1 MKRVVL
7 FVVVVLFSL
16 VLSACGGAT
25 TPTKAPDQPVATSA
39 PANPAATKAPEQPV
53 ATTAPTAASN
63 YPEEPIEIIAP
74 ANPGGG
80 WDTLARTIQVSL
92 ETEKLVP
99 QPLSVTNKPGGG
111 GAVGLAYM
119 VNQKGTNNTLVVYS
133 PPLIILNINGTFEG
147 KSYKDLTPL
156 AKLITDYQVI
166 VVKADSPY
174 KTLED
179 LLKAMRAN
187 PKAVKFAGVSSP
199 GSMDHVA
206 FAKIAKAA
214 GIDPK
219 AMDYIAFAGGGEATT
234 ALLGGNVA
242 FLSTGIGESVA
253 QLEAGTIRA
262 LAITAP
268 ERLKTDLLKDVPT
281 VKESGYDVTY
291 EIWRGVFGPADM
303 SPEAKAYWEATLKK
317 MVESPTWKAQ
327 LVKLNWRDAYANS
340 ADFTTFL
347 GQETEMYRAL
357 LTELGFAK

>member
-1 MKRVVL
+1 MKRVLL
-7 FVVVVLFSL
+7 FVLVAISL
-16 VLSACGGAT
+16 MLSACGGA
-25 TPTKAPDQPVATSA
+25 P
-39 PANPAATKAPEQPV
+39 
-53 ATTAPTAASN
+53 ASN
-63 YPEEPIEIIAP
+63 YPDQAIEIIAP

-80 WDTLARTIQVSL
+80 WDTLARTIQLSL
-92 ETEKLVP
+92 ETEKLVS

-111 GAVGLAYM
+111 GGVGLAYM
-119 VNQKGTNNTLVVYS
+119 AAQKGNDYTLVVYS
-133 PPLIILNINGTFEG
+133 PPLIINAINGTFEG

-156 AKLITDYQVI
+156 AKLITDYQII

-174 KTLED
+174 QTLED
-179 LLKAMRAN
+179 LLNAMRAD
-187 PKAVKFAGVSSP
+187 PKAIKFAGVSSP

-219 AMDYIAFAGGGEATT
+219 QLEYIAFAGGGEATT
-234 ALLGGNVA
+234 ALLGGNVT

-268 ERLKTDLLKDVPT
+268 ERLTSDLLKDVPT
-281 VKESGYDVTY
+281 VKELGYDVTY

-303 SPEAKAYWEATLKK
+303 SPEAKAYWDATIKK
-317 MVESPTWKAQ
+317 MVASPAWKAQ
-327 LVKLNWRDAYANS
+327 LEKLNWTDAYAS
-340 ADFTTFL
+340 GDDFTAFL
-347 GQETEMYRAL
+347 EQETGSYQAL

>member
-1 MKRVVL
+1 MKRVLL
-7 FVVVVLFSL
+7 FVVVLLSL
-16 VLSACGGAT
+16 VLSACGGASAS
-25 TPTKAPDQPVATSA
+25 KYPDQ
-39 PANPAATKAPEQPV
+39 
-53 ATTAPTAASN
+53 
-63 YPEEPIEIIAP
+63 PIEIIAP

-111 GAVGLAYM
+111 GGVGLAF
-119 VNQKGTNNTLVVYS
+119 VASQKGTNNTLVVYS
-133 PPLIILNINGTFEG
+133 PPLIINNINGTFEG
-147 KSYKDLTPL
+147 KSYKDLTPI

-174 KTLED
+174 QTLED
-179 LLKAMRAN
+179 LLVAIRAD
-187 PKAVKFAGVSSP
+187 PKALKFAGVSSP

-268 ERLKTDLLKDVPT
+268 VRLTSDLLKDVPT
-281 VKESGYDVTY
+281 VKELGYDVTY

-303 SPEAKAYWEATLKK
+303 SPEAKAYWDATIKK

-327 LVKLNWRDAYANS
+327 LVKLNWTDAYANS
-340 ADFTTFL
+340 TDFTTFL
-347 GQETEMYRAL
+347 GQETEMYKAL

>member
-1 MKRVVL
+1 MKRISL
-7 FVVVVLFSL
+7 FVVVLLSL
-16 VLSACGGAT
+16 VLSACGGA
-25 TPTKAPDQPVATSA
+25 AA
-39 PANPAATKAPEQPV
+39 PAQPV
-53 ATTAPTAASN
+53 ATTAPAAVSK
-63 YPEEPIEIIAP
+63 YPEDPIEIIAP

-92 ETEKLVP
+92 ETEKIVP

-179 LLKAMRAN
+179 LLQAMRAD
-187 PKAVKFAGVSSP
+187 PRAIKFAGVSSP

-206 FAKIAKAA
+206 FAKIAKTA

-219 AMDYIAFAGGGEATT
+219 QLEYIAFAGGGEATT

-268 ERLKTDLLKDVPT
+268 ERLQTDLLKDVPT
-281 VKESGYDVTY
+281 VKESGYDMTY

-347 GQETEMYRAL
+347 GQETEMYRTL

>member
-1 MKRVVL
+1 MKRVLL
-7 FVVVVLFSL
+7 FVVVLFSL
-16 VLSACGGAT
+16 VLSACGGAASQY
-25 TPTKAPDQPVATSA
+25 PAQPV
-39 PANPAATKAPEQPV
+39 
-53 ATTAPTAASN
+53 
-63 YPEEPIEIIAP
+63 EIIAP

-80 WDTLARTIQVSL
+80 WDTLARTIQLSL
-92 ETEKLVP
+92 ETEKLVS

-111 GAVGLAYM
+111 GGVGLAFM
-119 VNQKGTNNTLVVYS
+119 AAQKGTDYTLVVYS
-133 PPLIILNINGTFEG
+133 PPLIINDINGTFEG

-156 AKLITDYQVI
+156 AKLITDYQII

-174 KTLED
+174 QTLDD
-179 LLKAMRAN
+179 LLNALRAD
-187 PKAVKFAGVSSP
+187 PKSVKYAGVSSP
-199 GSMDHVA
+199 GSMDHIA

-219 AMDYIAFAGGGEATT
+219 QLDYIAFAGGGEATT
-234 ALLGGNVA
+234 ALLGGNVG

-268 ERLKTDLLKDVPT
+268 ERLPSDLLKDVPT
-281 VKESGYDVTY
+281 VKESGYDVVY

-303 SPEAKAYWEATLKK
+303 SAEAKAYWEATLKK

-327 LVKLNWRDAYANS
+327 LEKLNWRDAYAS
-340 ADFTTFL
+340 SEDFTTFL
-347 GQETEMYRAL
+347 GQETESYKAM

>member
-1 MKRVVL
+1 MKRTLL
-7 FVVVVLFSL
+7 FVLVTLSL
-16 VLSACGGAT
+16 ALSACG
-25 TPTKAPDQPVATSA
+25 SA
-39 PANPAATKAPEQPV
+39 PASK
-53 ATTAPTAASN
+53 
-63 YPEEPIEIIAP
+63 YPNQAVEIIAP

-92 ETEKLVP
+92 ETDELVG

-111 GAVGLAYM
+111 GGVGLAYM
-119 VNQKGTNNTLVVYS
+119 AAQKGNDYTLVVYS
-133 PPLIILNINGTFEG
+133 PPLIINAINGTFEG

-156 AKLITDYQVI
+156 AKLITDYQII

-174 KTLED
+174 QTLED
-179 LLKAMRAN
+179 LLNAMRDD
-187 PKAVKFAGVSSP
+187 PKAIKFAGVSSP

-219 AMDYIAFAGGGEATT
+219 QLEYIAFAGGGEATT
-234 ALLGGNVA
+234 ALLGGNVT

-268 ERLKTDLLKDVPT
+268 ERLPSDLLKDVPT
-281 VKESGYDVTY
+281 VKELGYDVTY
-291 EIWRGVFGPADM
+291 EIWRGVFGPAEM
-303 SPEAKAYWEATLKK
+303 SPEAKAYWDATIKT
-317 MVESPTWKAQ
+317 MVQSPTWKAQ
-327 LVKLNWRDAYANS
+327 LEKLNWTDAYAS
-340 ADFTTFL
+340 GDDFTAFL
-347 GQETEMYRAL
+347 EQETGSYQAL

>member
-1 MKRVVL
+1 MKRAL
-7 FVVVVLFSL
+7 IFVVVLLSL
-16 VLSACGGAT
+16 VISACGGAASQY
-25 TPTKAPDQPVATSA
+25 PAQPV
-39 PANPAATKAPEQPV
+39 
-53 ATTAPTAASN
+53 
-63 YPEEPIEIIAP
+63 EIIAP

-92 ETEKLVP
+92 ETDKLVS

-111 GAVGLAYM
+111 GGVGLGYM
-119 VNQKGTNNTLVVYS
+119 ATQKGTDYTLVVYS
-133 PPLIILNINGTFEG
+133 PPLIINDINGTFEG

-156 AKLITDYQVI
+156 AKLITDYQII

-174 KTLED
+174 QTLEE
-179 LLKAMRAN
+179 LLNALRDD
-187 PKAVKFAGVSSP
+187 PKSVKYAGVSSP
-199 GSMDHVA
+199 GSMDHIA

-219 AMDYIAFAGGGEATT
+219 QLDYIAFAGGGEATT
-234 ALLGGNVA
+234 ALLGNNVG

-268 ERLKTDLLKDVPT
+268 ERLPSDLLKDVPT
-281 VKESGYDVTY
+281 VKESGYDVVY

-303 SPEAKAYWEATLKK
+303 SPEAKAYWEATIKK

-327 LVKLNWRDAYANS
+327 LEKLNWRDAYAAS
-340 ADFTTFL
+340 DEFTTFL
-347 GQETEMYRAL
+347 GQETDDYKTM

>member
-1 MKRVVL
+1 MKRALL
-7 FVVVVLFSL
+7 FVLVGLSL
-16 VLSACGGAT
+16 VLSACG
-25 TPTKAPDQPVATSA
+25 SA
-39 PANPAATKAPEQPV
+39 P
-53 ATTAPTAASN
+53 ASN
-63 YPEEPIEIIAP
+63 YPDQSIEIIAP

-80 WDTLARTIQVSL
+80 WDTLARTIQLSL
-92 ETEKLVP
+92 ETEKLVA
-99 QPLSVTNKPGGG
+99 QPLAVTNKPGGG
-111 GAVGLAYM
+111 GGVGLAYM
-119 VNQKGTNNTLVVYS
+119 AAQKGNDYTLVVYS
-133 PPLIILNINGTFEG
+133 PPLIINAINGTFEG
-147 KSYKDLTPL
+147 KTYKDLTPL
-156 AKLITDYQVI
+156 AKLITDYQII

-174 KTLED
+174 QSLED
-179 LLKAMRAN
+179 LLNAMRAD
-187 PKAVKFAGVSSP
+187 PKAIKFAGVSSP

-219 AMDYIAFAGGGEATT
+219 QLEYIAFAGGGEATT
-234 ALLGGNVA
+234 ALLGGNVT

-268 ERLKTDLLKDVPT
+268 ERLPSDLLKDVPT
-281 VKESGYDVTY
+281 VEELGYDVTY

-303 SPEAKAYWEATLKK
+303 SPEAKAYWEASIKK

-327 LVKLNWRDAYANS
+327 LEKLNWTDAYAPS

-347 GQETEMYRAL
+347 GKETETYQAL

>member
-1 MKRVVL
+1 MKRVLL
-7 FVVVVLFSL
+7 FVVVLLSL
-16 VLSACGGAT
+16 VLSACGGA
-25 TPTKAPDQPVATSA
+25 
-39 PANPAATKAPEQPV
+39 PASSYPEQ
-53 ATTAPTAASN
+53 
-63 YPEEPIEIIAP
+63 PIEIIAP

-92 ETEKLVP
+92 ETEKMVS

-111 GAVGLAYM
+111 GGVGLAYM
-119 VNQKGTNNTLVVYS
+119 AAQKGTDYTLVVYS
-133 PPLIILNINGTFEG
+133 PPLVINNINGTFEG

-156 AKLITDYQVI
+156 AKLITDYQII

-174 KTLED
+174 QTLED
-179 LLKAMRAN
+179 LLNAMRAD
-187 PKAVKFAGVSSP
+187 PKAIKFAGVSSP

-219 AMDYIAFAGGGEATT
+219 QLEYIAFAGGGEATT
-234 ALLGGNVA
+234 ALLGGNVT

-268 ERLKTDLLKDVPT
+268 ERLTSDLLKDVPT

-291 EIWRGVFGPADM
+291 EIWRGVFGPADL

-327 LVKLNWRDAYANS
+327 LEKLNWRDAYS
-340 ADFTTFL
+340 PSEEFTTFL
-347 GQETEMYRAL
+347 GQETETYRAL

>member
-1 MKRVVL
+1 MKRALL
-7 FVVVVLFSL
+7 FVLVALSL
-16 VLSACGGAT
+16 VLSACG
-25 TPTKAPDQPVATSA
+25 SA
-39 PANPAATKAPEQPV
+39 PA
-53 ATTAPTAASN
+53 SS
-63 YPEEPIEIIAP
+63 YPNQSIEIIAP

-80 WDTLARTIQVSL
+80 WDTLARTIQLSL
-92 ETEKLVP
+92 ETEKFVS

-111 GAVGLAYM
+111 GGVGLAYM
-119 VNQKGTNNTLVVYS
+119 AAQKGNDYTLVVYS
-133 PPLIILNINGTFEG
+133 PPLVINAINGTFEG
-147 KSYKDLTPL
+147 KSYKDLTPI
-156 AKLITDYQVI
+156 AKLITDYQII

-174 KTLED
+174 QTLED
-179 LLKAMRAN
+179 LLNAMRAD
-187 PKAVKFAGVSSP
+187 PKAIKFAGVSSP

-219 AMDYIAFAGGGEATT
+219 QLEYIAFAGGGEATT
-234 ALLGGNVA
+234 ALLGGNVT

-268 ERLKTDLLKDVPT
+268 ERLPSDLLKDVPT
-281 VKESGYDVTY
+281 VQELGYDVTY

-303 SPEAKAYWEATLKK
+303 SPEAKAYWDATIKK

-327 LVKLNWRDAYANS
+327 LEKLNWTDAYAS
-340 ADFTTFL
+340 GDDFTAFL
-347 GQETEMYRAL
+347 EQETGSYQTL

>member
-1 MKRVVL
+1 MKRTLV
-7 FVVVVLFSL
+7 FVVVLFSL
-16 VLSACGGAT
+16 ILSACGGA
-25 TPTKAPDQPVATSA
+25 
-39 PANPAATKAPEQPV
+39 
-53 ATTAPTAASN
+53 AAS
-63 YPEEPIEIIAP
+63 YPKQSIEIIAP

-80 WDTLARTIQVSL
+80 WDTLARTIQISL
-92 ETEKLVP
+92 ETEKMVS

-111 GAVGLAYM
+111 GGVGLAFM
-119 VNQKGTNNTLVVYS
+119 AAQKGTDYTLVVYS
-133 PPLIILNINGTFEG
+133 PPLIINAINGTFEG
-147 KSYKDLTPL
+147 KTYKDLTPL
-156 AKLITDYQVI
+156 AKLITDYQII

-174 KTLED
+174 QTLED
-179 LLKAMRAN
+179 LLNELRAD
-187 PKAVKFAGVSSP
+187 PKSLKFAGVSSP

-219 AMDYIAFAGGGEATT
+219 EMDYIAFAGGGEATT
-234 ALLGGNVA
+234 ALLGGDVA

-268 ERLKTDLLKDVPT
+268 ERLPSDLLKDVPT

-303 SPEAKAYWEATLKK
+303 SPEAKAYWEETIKK
-317 MVESPTWKAQ
+317 MVASPTWKAQ
-327 LVKLNWRDAYANS
+327 LVKLNWTDAYATS

-347 GQETEMYRAL
+347 AQETESYTAM

>member
-1 MKRVVL
+1 MKRALL
-7 FVVVVLFSL
+7 FVLIAVSL
-16 VLSACGGAT
+16 MLSACGGA
-25 TPTKAPDQPVATSA
+25 PASKYPDQA
-39 PANPAATKAPEQPV
+39 
-53 ATTAPTAASN
+53 
-63 YPEEPIEIIAP
+63 IEIIAP

-80 WDTLARTIQVSL
+80 WDTLARTIQLSL
-92 ETEKLVP
+92 ETEKFVP

-111 GAVGLAYM
+111 GGVGLAYM
-119 VNQKGTNNTLVVYS
+119 AAQKGNDYTLVVYS
-133 PPLIILNINGTFEG
+133 PPLIINAINGTFEG

-156 AKLITDYQVI
+156 AKLITDYQII

-174 KTLED
+174 QTLED
-179 LLKAMRAN
+179 LLNAMRAD
-187 PKAVKFAGVSSP
+187 PKAIKFAGVSSP

-219 AMDYIAFAGGGEATT
+219 QLEYIAFAGGGEATT
-234 ALLGGNVA
+234 ALLGGNVT

-268 ERLKTDLLKDVPT
+268 ERLPSDLLKDVPT
-281 VKESGYDVTY
+281 VKELGYDVTY

-303 SPEAKAYWEATLKK
+303 SPEAKAYWDATIKK

-327 LVKLNWRDAYANS
+327 LEKLNWTDAYSTGN
-340 ADFTTFL
+340 DFTSFL
-347 GQETEMYRAL
+347 EQETGSYQAL

>member
-1 MKRVVL
+1 MKRAL
-7 FVVVVLFSL
+7 IFVVVLVSL
-16 VLSACGGAT
+16 LLSACAGGAAS
-25 TPTKAPDQPVATSA
+25 KYPDKS
-39 PANPAATKAPEQPV
+39 
-53 ATTAPTAASN
+53 
-63 YPEEPIEIIAP
+63 IEIIAP

-80 WDTLARTIQVSL
+80 WDTLARTVQVSL
-92 ETEKLVP
+92 ETEKLVS

-111 GAVGLAYM
+111 GGVGLAFM
-119 VNQKGTNNTLVVYS
+119 STQKGTDYTLVVYS
-133 PPLIILNINGTFEG
+133 PPLIINDINGTFEG
-147 KSYKDLTPL
+147 RSYKDLTPL

-166 VVKADSPY
+166 IVKADSPF

-179 LLKAMRAN
+179 LLNALRAD
-187 PKAVKFAGVSSP
+187 PKSQKFAGVSSP

-214 GIDPK
+214 KIDPK

-253 QLEAGTIRA
+253 QLEAGTVRA

-268 ERLKTDLLKDVPT
+268 ERLTSDLLKNVPT

-291 EIWRGVFGPADM
+291 EIWRGIFGPADM
-303 SPEAKAYWEATLKK
+303 SPEAKAYWEATIKK
-317 MVESPTWKAQ
+317 MVASPTWKAQ
-327 LVKLNWRDAYANS
+327 LDKLNWRDAYANS

-347 GQETEMYRAL
+347 AAETDSYKSM

>member
-1 MKRVVL
+1 MKRL
-7 FVVVVLFSL
+7 FVLVVVLFSL
-16 VLSACGGAT
+16 VLSACGGAASSY
-25 TPTKAPDQPVATSA
+25 PAQPV
-39 PANPAATKAPEQPV
+39 
-53 ATTAPTAASN
+53 
-63 YPEEPIEIIAP
+63 EIIAP

-80 WDTLARTIQVSL
+80 WDTLARTIQISL
-92 ETEKLVP
+92 ETEKLVS

-111 GAVGLAYM
+111 GGVGLAFM
-119 VNQKGTNNTLVVYS
+119 AAQKGTDYTLVVYS
-133 PPLIILNINGTFEG
+133 PPLIINDINGTFEG

-174 KTLED
+174 QTLED
-179 LLKAMRAN
+179 LLTAMRAD
-187 PKAVKFAGVSSP
+187 PASIKFAGVSSP

-206 FAKIAKAA
+206 FAKIAKTA
-214 GIDPK
+214 GLDPK
-219 AMDYIAFAGGGEATT
+219 ILEYIAFAGGGEATT
-234 ALLGGNVA
+234 ALLGGNVT

-262 LAITAP
+262 LAITSP
-268 ERLKTDLLKDVPT
+268 ERLTSDLLKDVPT
-281 VKESGYDVTY
+281 VKELGYDVTY

-303 SPEAKAYWEATLKK
+303 SAEAKAYWDVTLKK

-327 LVKLNWRDAYANS
+327 LVKLNWRDAYAGS

-347 GQETEMYRAL
+347 GQETATYKTL

>member
-1 MKRVVL
+1 MKRVLL
-7 FVVVVLFSL
+7 FVLVAISL
-16 VLSACGGAT
+16 MLSACGGA
-25 TPTKAPDQPVATSA
+25 P
-39 PANPAATKAPEQPV
+39 
-53 ATTAPTAASN
+53 ASN
-63 YPEEPIEIIAP
+63 YPDQAIEIIAP

-80 WDTLARTIQVSL
+80 WDTLARTIQLSL
-92 ETEKLVP
+92 ETEKLVS

-111 GAVGLAYM
+111 GGVGLAYM
-119 VNQKGTNNTLVVYS
+119 AAQKGNDYTLVVYS
-133 PPLIILNINGTFEG
+133 PPLIINAINGTFEG

-156 AKLITDYQVI
+156 AKLITDYQIV

-174 KTLED
+174 QTLED
-179 LLKAMRAN
+179 LLNAMRAD
-187 PKAVKFAGVSSP
+187 PKAIKFAGVSSP

-219 AMDYIAFAGGGEATT
+219 QLEYIAFAGGGEATT
-234 ALLGGNVA
+234 ALLGGNVT

-268 ERLKTDLLKDVPT
+268 ERLTSDLLKDVPT
-281 VKESGYDVTY
+281 VKELGYDVTY

-303 SPEAKAYWEATLKK
+303 SPEAKAYWDATIKK
-317 MVESPTWKAQ
+317 MVASPAWKAQ
-327 LVKLNWRDAYANS
+327 LEKLNWTDAYAS
-340 ADFTTFL
+340 GDDFTAFL
-347 GQETEMYRAL
+347 EQETGSYQAL

>member
-1 MKRVVL
+1 MKRIL
-7 FVVVVLFSL
+7 AFVVVLFSL
-16 VLSACGGAT
+16 VLSACG
-25 TPTKAPDQPVATSA
+25 
-39 PANPAATKAPEQPV
+39 
-53 ATTAPTAASN
+53 TAQPTAAPAQPEVAQPTEVAAQPTEAPVSK

-80 WDTLARTIQVSL
+80 WDTLARTIQISL
-92 ETEKLVP
+92 EMEKLVSE
-99 QPLSVTNKPGGG
+99 PLSVTNKPGGG
-111 GAVGLAYM
+111 GGVGLAFM
-119 VNQKGTNNTLVVYS
+119 AAQKGTDYTLVVYS
-133 PPLIILNINGTFEG
+133 PPLIINDINGTFEG
-147 KSYKDLTPL
+147 KSYKDLTPI
-156 AKLITDYQVI
+156 AKLITDYQVV

-174 KTLED
+174 QTLEE
-179 LLKAMRAN
+179 LLVAIRAD
-187 PKAVKFAGVSSP
+187 PKALKFAGVSSP

-253 QLEAGTIRA
+253 QLKAGTIRA

-268 ERLKTDLLKDVPT
+268 ERLPSDLLKDVPT

-303 SPEAKAYWEATLKK
+303 SPDAKAYWDATIKK
-317 MVESPTWKAQ
+317 MVESPTWKDQ
-327 LVKLNWRDAYANS
+327 LVKLNWSDAYAGS
-340 ADFTTFL
+340 AEFTPFL
-347 GQETEMYRAL
+347 EQETEMYKTL